1 MTVTSTRYKSQWINV
16 SEDIEWRSRNLQ
28 VAMKG
33 ILGKNE
39 RGKIK
44 GYHLNLTV
52 LFIYPPRHTPS
63 PP

>member
-1 MTVTSTRYKSQWINV
+1 MDKYV

-52 LFIYPPRHTPS
+52 LFIHPPRPTP
-63 PP
+63 PLLKRYIITGP